1 MTNIFRTLA
10 IVSLALLSLNV
21 LLGLRIGDYN
31 GQIDQLH
38 KTAQQVKSETDPAK
52 QTQIK
57 STFQTQQ
64 AEWSEIRGRA
74 GVHMVLGTLAAICT
88 VLASCV
94 CLTYFVGTSRWC
106 KEVTEAYH
114 FETALAERS
123 ANMKRLAFQLAVA
136 TMTTMM
142 LLVAIGSLVSST
154 GDYFRAWSPVMVTP
168 HMIFGFAATAL
179 VAFIF
184 LKQMQLVTENYQ
196 IIRQLSEQVQKVRQ
210 DKDPASPAPKS
221 NSPAAD

>member
-10 IVSLALLSLNV
+10 IVSLALLGINI

-31 GQIDQLH
+31 GQINQLH

-52 QTQIK
+52 QEEAK
-57 STFQTQQ
+57 STLQSQQT
-64 AEWSEIRGRA
+64 EWLQIRGRA
-74 GVHMVLGTLAAICT
+74 GIHMILGTLAAICT

-114 FETALAERS
+114 FDPAPAERS
-123 ANMKRLAFQLAVA
+123 AIMKRLAFQLAVA

-142 LLVAIGSLVSST
+142 LLVAIGSLVAST
-154 GDYFRAWSPVMVTP
+154 SDYFRDWSPVMVTP
-168 HMIFGFAATAL
+168 HMVFGFAALAF
-179 VAFIF
+179 VAFAFI
-184 LKQMQLVTENYQ
+184 KQMQLVTENYQ
-196 IIRQLSEQVQKVRQ
+196 IIRQISEQVQKVRQ
-210 DKDPASPAPKS
+210 DQEPSSPTS
-221 NSPAAD
+221 NSPATD